1 MAILTGV
8 RWYLSV
14 VLICTSLITSN
25 VEHLFMYLLTILVAQ
40 TVKGLST
47 MQETRVWSLGR
58 EVPWRRKRQPTP
70 VLLPRK
76 SHGQR
81 GLVSMGLQRVGH
93 DWATSLSFFHF
104 LYVFLEKCLFRSS
117 AYVLI
122 GLFVFLVL
130 SCLYVLEVN
139 PLSVVSFAII
149 FSHSKGFLHLVCSF
163 L

>member
-1 MAILTGV
+1 
-8 RWYLSV
+8 
-14 VLICTSLITSN
+14 
-25 VEHLFMYLLTILVAQ
+25 
-40 TVKGLST
+40 
-47 MQETRVWSLGR
+47 MQDTWVWSLGR

-130 SCLYVLEVN
+130 SCLNGLYILVMN
-139 PLSVVSFAII
+139 PLLVISLTIIFYHFEGCIFILFIVSFRVQRLLSLIRAHFFVCLLF
-149 FSHSKGFLHLVCSF
+149 FSFF
-163 L
+163 